1 MVSYLVDSSVWLEF
15 FRQRGT
21 PAAHLIRQLITSDP
35 TVLLGCP
42 PVRMELAVDL
52 DDLRRH
58 RTLKVYDGLP
68 SAGITDDD
76 FDLAAAIYRAVRQS
90 GHTIRSHQD
99 SVIAAIALRQDATV
113 VHRDVDFDRMA
124 EVIPDLA
131 VLRLPDR

>member
-1 MVSYLVDSSVWLEF
+1 MVRYLVDSSVWLEF

-21 PAAHLIRQLITSDP
+21 PAAQLIRELITSDP

-42 PVRMELAVDL
+42 PVRMELAVDPE
-52 DDLRRH
+52 DLRRH
-58 RTLKVYDGLP
+58 RTLKVYDGLT
-68 SAGITDDD
+68 SSGITEDD

-99 SVIAAIALRQDATV
+99 SVIAAIALRTAATL
-113 VHRDVDFDRMA
+113 VHKDVDFDRMA
-124 EVIPDLA
+124 ELVPDLA

>member
-1 MVSYLVDSSVWLEF
+1 MVRYLVDSSVWLEF

-21 PAAHLIRQLITSDP
+21 PAAQLIRELITSDP

-42 PVRMELAVDL
+42 PVRMELAL
-52 DDLRRH
+52 DPEDLRRH
-58 RTLKVYDGLP
+58 RTLKVYDGLT
-68 SAGITDDD
+68 SSGITEDD

-99 SVIAAIALRQDATV
+99 SVIAAIALRTAATL
-113 VHRDVDFDRMA
+113 VHKDVDFDRMA
-124 EVIPDLA
+124 ELVPDLA